1 MPNLIFG
8 NVSTTQCSFLI
19 SGSET
24 SDGPENVSL
33 VHEELAP
40 EKPSKIEP
48 IELLRLRSTPQE
60 LRLAT

>member
-1 MPNLIFG
+1 MLIANLIFG

-40 EKPSKIEP
+40 E
-48 IELLRLRSTPQE
+48 
-60 LRLAT
+60 